1 MNIISKLKKQID
13 WLKNQNKNFLF
24 TMNVIIS
31 KKENEL
37 LLTPENKKLFL
48 IETRNDIKKNVT
60 FVDKQKKVFDVYN
73 DKFIESATEIT
84 NELQETNIID
94 LIKNNQKSLDYL
106 EQIVCKQI
114 LNFKNDIENYNCQIY
129 IIYLADNKNTLIL
142 IKPENINPII
152 IINQF
157 KLTLRNIFKIL

>member
-60 FVDKQKKVFDVYN
+60 FVDKRKKVFDVYD